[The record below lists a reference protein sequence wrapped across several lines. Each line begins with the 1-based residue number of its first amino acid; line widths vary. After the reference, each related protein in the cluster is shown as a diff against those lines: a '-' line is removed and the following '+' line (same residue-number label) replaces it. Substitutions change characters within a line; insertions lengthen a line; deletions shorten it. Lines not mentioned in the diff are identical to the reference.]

1 MPDSALKL
9 LMSLADSLQRCWR
22 LCLDLFV
29 VGINN
34 YVFRVLDEPSG
45 LLITSSRPEMAQHIH
60 TRRPNYLSFS
70 PGMFHCHSK
79 Y

>member
-9 LMSLADSLQRCWR
+9 LMSLADSLQSCWR

-34 YVFRVLDEPSG
+34 CVFRVPDESFG
-45 LLITSSRPEMAQHIH
+45 LFIMSSRPETEEHIH
-60 TRRPNYLSFS
+60 TRRPHCLSFS
-70 PGMFHCHSK
+70 PGMFHCHSD